1 MDDRHYQ
8 GRHGMAEP
16 IGGAP
21 ALPGFTRMSEAEA
34 YNLNLFVAPE
44 RLQRS
49 RRMLAA
55 GLFRLDPN
63 EDRGPSNDNRA

>member
-8 GRHGMAEP
+8 GRPGMAGR
-16 IGGAP
+16 IGSAP
-21 ALPGFTRMSEAEA
+21 ALPGFTRMNEAEA
-34 YNLNLFVAPE
+34 RDLTLFVAPE

-55 GLFRLDPN
+55 GLFRLDPT